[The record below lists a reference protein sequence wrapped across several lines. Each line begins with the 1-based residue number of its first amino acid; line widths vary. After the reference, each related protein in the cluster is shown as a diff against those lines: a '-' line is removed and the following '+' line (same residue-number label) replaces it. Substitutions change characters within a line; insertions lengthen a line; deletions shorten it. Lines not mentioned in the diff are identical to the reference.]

1 LYWHDATHSKRRESS
16 AVSEISLEVWPSQGC
31 WHCWHELSNQGNVMA
46 DGLLMAYG
54 LRRLNFQQ
62 HGSKAAR
69 PKASCDLTKNHG
81 LNSGL

>member
-1 LYWHDATHSKRRESS
+1 
-16 AVSEISLEVWPSQGC
+16 
-31 WHCWHELSNQGNVMA
+31 MA

-81 LNSGL
+81 LNSGSGLRALNEGERP